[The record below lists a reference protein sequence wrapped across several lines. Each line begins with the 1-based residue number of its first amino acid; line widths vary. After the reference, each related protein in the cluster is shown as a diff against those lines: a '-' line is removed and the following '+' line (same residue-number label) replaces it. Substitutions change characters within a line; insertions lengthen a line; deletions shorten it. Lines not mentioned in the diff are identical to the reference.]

1 MPAETPTQDIA
12 FGPTVELVLFG
23 LGVAMTIGVTVVL
36 VFLVRTM
43 RREDRE
49 RVRALARGEREE
61 GQ

>member
-23 LGVAMTIGVTVVL
+23 FGIAMTIGVTFVI

-49 RVRALARGEREE
+49 RLRSIARGEREE